1 VIRVGLGRDLHRLVR
16 GRPFLLG
23 GLRIEADAGELGHSD
38 GDVLAHAVTDA
49 LLGAAALGDIGA
61 LFPPQDPQWQ
71 GADSLALLKKAWA
84 LVKGRGWNLV
94 NLDCVVSCE
103 APRLLPHR
111 EAIRASLAGALGVP
125 PGRIFVKGKT
135 AEGLGPVGEGLAVEA
150 LALCLLEREGIP
162 EAGEHE
168 GGF

>member
-1 VIRVGLGRDLHRLVR
+1 MIRVGLGRDLHRLVR

-23 GLRIEADAGELGHSD
+23 GLRIEAEFGELGHSD
-38 GDVLAHAVTDA
+38 GDVLVHAVIDA

-61 LFPPQDPQWQ
+61 LFPPSEPRWKD
-71 GADSLALLKKAWA
+71 ADSLELLKKAWA
-84 LVKGRGWNLV
+84 LVRGRGWNLV

-103 APRLLPHR
+103 EPRLLPHR
-111 EAIRASLAGALGVP
+111 EAVRASLAGALGLL

-150 LALCLLEREGIP
+150 LAVCLLEREGN
-162 EAGEHE
+162 ADLE
-168 GGF
+168 GM

>member
-1 VIRVGLGRDLHRLVR
+1 MIRAGLGRDLHRLVE

-23 GLRIEADAGELGHSD
+23 GLRIESERGELGHSD

-61 LFPPQDPQWQ
+61 LFPPSEPRWKD
-71 GADSLALLKKAWA
+71 ADSLVLLGLAWD
-84 LVKGRGWNLV
+84 LIRREGWELV

-111 EAIRASLAGALGVP
+111 DAIRARLAGVLGVE
-125 PGRIFVKGKT
+125 PGQIFVKGKT
-135 AEGLGPVGEGLAVEA
+135 GEGLGPVGEGLAVEA
-150 LALCLLEREGIP
+150 LALCLLERKEIP
-162 EAGEHE
+162 GREKP
-168 GGF
+168 